1 MDYDLYRKLITL
13 GLVPIEYLESTST
26 QWIDTGIIPDA
37 NTGVQVTAM
46 KLTTTDLHILGL
58 RNDSG
63 NTRWTIGQIQS
74 KLYYGYGEYYFNDWN
89 NAPINTQVT
98 ASLNYLNDKK
108 FIVEDKSAVIPTL
121 SFIPTYS
128 ILLFGY
134 NNKGTVRYCACRIY
148 NVKISQGS
156 EIVMD
161 LIPVRVGTIGYM
173 YDTVS
178 GQLFGNAGT
187 GNFILGNDIY
197 VPNPLDIDFKIY
209 NGDNEPFHNL
219 ELKKATYDS
228 VVMSF
233 GDKISGDVY
242 YKDNSLS
249 CTMHEYI
256 VYEGVQYNLVNP
268 PTIVREG
275 MISDNSDLKG
285 MTKYSFEFY
294 HPMHMLS
301 DFPFTDVA
309 VSNDELLYKSQDKVF
324 TWVGYLQDFIN
335 KLNKNLQ
342 GTQWICDLSE
352 LTQESTLKKF
362 SDVLTFDNNTIA
374 DALKTAYETWDVP
387 FVIDIIP
394 VTDELYEQGK
404 RFLIH
409 FGEPS
414 NEIYESEEAKEAGT
428 PFVFKFGQGVGL
440 KNNSATP
447 KNNKIITRI
456 AGYGSE
462 RNVPFGYPQIVWD
475 EDDDESDLQYPLYD
489 GIVGGR
495 WVKLIKHPFTR
506 NHLMPTIYA
515 ETVARKV
522 NPRADYYDPDTE
534 IIDYHDALDQSVY
547 QHTINPNAPS
557 YEVHEFEDIFPEFG
571 VKNIVGVQPIND
583 DMTDAT
589 DWDDSIND
597 QGDYNQGYF
606 KFTLPIL
613 DFDLYACAAITEE
626 MQINMR
632 TGACIGCTFTI
643 QVDWE
648 DYKLNFYDQEGNFVP
663 DGSQRDLT
671 KYPKSQNT
679 QITVICQKDTNTF
692 GTLMPNI
699 FQKPK
704 GTIAGEYDGD
714 EFVILGIS
722 LPESHIIDAQHR
734 LDEAMDEYMLENNVY
749 YFEYPLKFD
758 EYFLATHTYV
768 LNQIKNNTI
777 VRFEFKGEI
786 IPLYVKQITIKYGD
800 SPLPQYNITL
810 TDDVDIVLNQIGQV
824 TDDVSK
830 MRLQVSALQSYFD
843 KNLINDIQNKLSK
856 TQDDTARG
864 KITFN
869 RGFDVGNFIPD
880 SSGASMSIGN
890 NGETSLELD
899 FITVRRAAK
908 FREITIQELKHIGG
922 ELALTAAAMEC
933 SKVELVE
940 NGYKCYFETTYGDKT
955 IYQEFV
961 VGDQAR
967 CQQFKLEDT
976 GDGYQS
982 TKYYWRI
989 VKEVGENYIVLSNTS
1004 GEYDGNGVPA
1014 SGDKIVQLGYR
1025 KELNNNNDIPYRTTA
1040 IILSATSN
1048 DAPSTKYY
1056 EGITSFSLSNVVK
1069 DEGYSDGVFHSNI
1082 YGSSYVGA
1090 KDRSS
1095 YAEYTPNGGMKVNA
1109 QLTIGSKLDDGTD
1122 VNNLMTADINLLLNS
1137 GFTGDFK
1144 SQDVTNTDNVSD
1156 STEIYSPSFKHWN
1169 YNSGCL
1175 IRQSTDSASGFECYM
1190 GSIGELSQTI
1200 ENTKETSYVV
1210 SIKAYGEDLTISF
1223 GDVEKTYTLTSDAK
1237 YYSFKVVNPT
1247 NGLFKLE
1254 TSGGCVI
1261 CEPMVAE
1268 GNVFDAWSRS
1278 PLDNDKAIEEVY
1290 AFSYLMSAL
1299 SQASTTINKGL
1310 LLTQLIKVGNYRD
1323 GSMIE
1328 ETGGMNGLVTDD
1340 DGGATDPFI
1349 WGGGTMNQALYTI
1362 MKYKDDPSY
1371 QASDEE
1377 VASMAKFVVTHGGRA
1392 ILNDIVL
1399 RGYIYALGGYFKGEI
1414 NAQSG
1419 KIANITINED
1429 GLGTSQDDVYAGNYS
1444 TFLTNGKF
1452 EYTRKSQD
1460 DYVQESVTIGSAY
1473 YALGYQSP
1481 IYCSVQT
1488 TDVAIPVAA
1497 TFSAKGTMGG
1507 FDLTHAYALYIPYGL
1522 ICGFRLP
1529 VLVVTQS
1536 SDDVIGIDE
1545 DQVIIVS
1552 ATGKTI
1558 SLGVHGQFGTMVF
1571 IKGNVDSYNVSYN
1584 ATTIGISDTNLH
1596 IFVATESGVWIRL
1609 Q

>member
-1 MDYDLYRKLITL
+1 MTGLNIT
-13 GLVPIEYLESTST
+13 
-26 QWIDTGIIPDA
+26 
-37 NTGVQVTAM
+37 
-46 KLTTTDLHILGL
+46 
-58 RNDSG
+58 
-63 NTRWTIGQIQS
+63 
-74 KLYYGYGEYYFNDWN
+74 
-89 NAPINTQVT
+89 
-98 ASLNYLNDKK
+98 
-108 FIVEDKSAVIPTL
+108 
-121 SFIPTYS
+121 
-128 ILLFGY
+128 
-134 NNKGTVRYCACRIY
+134 
-148 NVKISQGS
+148 
-156 EIVMD
+156 
-161 LIPVRVGTIGYM
+161 
-173 YDTVS
+173 
-178 GQLFGNAGT
+178 
-187 GNFILGNDIY
+187 
-197 VPNPLDIDFKIY
+197 FKIY

-228 VVMSF
+228 VVMSL

-275 MISDNSDLKG
+275 MVSDNSDLKG

-352 LTQESTLKKF
+352 LTQVSTLKKF

-414 NEIYESEEAKEAGT
+414 NEIYESDEAKEAGT

-557 YEVHEFEDIFPEFG
+557 YEVHEFEDIFPELG

-606 KFTLPIL
+606 KLTLPIL

-632 TGACIGCTFTI
+632 TGACIGCTFTV

-722 LPESHIIDAQHR
+722 LPESYIINAQHR

-830 MRLQVSALQSYFD
+830 MRVQISSLQSYWN
-843 KNLINDIQNKLSK
+843 KNAGSGGSGTDVTKLSK
-856 TQDDTARG
+856 VVDDTANG
-864 KITFN
+864 VITFLQ
-869 RGFDVGNFIPD
+869 GLLAGNWVED
-880 SSGASMSIGN
+880 SSGAAIHQNSDGNWVVEADYFNVRKKLQANEVEIMHSSHIGGRLIATAGSMIVSKVQYIDNYDTTYQRTPWSGSCYKCWFNTTDSDGNKIYNTFKQGDLAYCETFNLETSSDGVTYQNSGNHFYWRKVIEVGTDYIILSNVIGEYAADSDYPYVGDHITLLGSQAQIEPIISPIGGQTPSYEEWETDTTRQNAIIMAGAGAGNPYIRVYKGIDSFVLPNPDVQISPNGSWITVSDSNGNDVKITDLIDSLQDQVEQVKEQDDKQIVLWFGNETPTLENDPAANWLTDQIKHEHINDIYYNRDKGLAYSFVFGNLPDEYIPIEYLESSGTQYIDTGYIPN
-890 NGETSLELD
+890 NETGFYIRAFCTTTGGNHMAIGVRENRGDTRLAINYSTKLEIDWNTYEEFNIPHTNVWTEVDNNFLNTRVGKIDGVVKRTNYPTLANITKPIYVFAINYSTKNMFTGRISNVKISQGQDIVMNLIPVRVGQVGYMYDKVSGQLFGNAGTGNFILGPDVQKEFHWELLTDQDVLRSLEL
-899 FITVRRAAK
+899 AAK
-908 FREITIQELKHIGG
+908 AQDTADGKRRVFVARPTQAQAYDIGDLWVNATFPTEASDGEGTFGDASGTIHTINNPLYNNDILRCVIAKSEGDAFNISHWQPVQEFTTSRIVQNSNQIKLEVQQGLETTGIDITAGKIELNAANTIVSNTLSVNRLETTPDTSSDSTNQAKVSISGSTMNVFGSTGIMNIQFG
-922 ELALTAAAMEC
+922 
-933 SKVELVE
+933 VDE
-940 NGYKCYFETTYGDKT
+940 NGYAVLKYFDNDGFMLYDLGPNGIRKLDISSEGFDYDDFIVVTSEGADDESTTMTTLGRYHPKKVATVVSAGSIAGNDDSIAAEASGKWFNTGAYGGVITSIVSNGSLNTSMLANSTYRLTNEIFSMSDLELYGNNISQAKADLITITGISQVEADAFDWELEPSSTNFVLKRT
-955 IYQEFV
+955 IY
-961 VGDQAR
+961 
-967 CQQFKLEDT
+967 
-976 GDGYQS
+976 
-982 TKYYWRI
+982 WR
-989 VKEVGENYIVLSNTS
+989 EYISFI
-1004 GEYDGNGVPA
+1004 NGVQQP
-1014 SGDKIVQLGYR
+1014 
-1025 KELNNNNDIPYRTTA
+1025 TH
-1040 IILSATSN
+1040 
-1048 DAPSTKYY
+1048 
-1056 EGITSFSLSNVVK
+1056 ITVWQ
-1069 DEGYSDGVFHSNI
+1069 E
-1082 YGSSYVGA
+1082 
-1090 KDRSS
+1090 
-1095 YAEYTPNGGMKVNA
+1095 E
-1109 QLTIGSKLDDGTD
+1109 
-1122 VNNLMTADINLLLNS
+1122 
-1137 GFTGDFK
+1137 
-1144 SQDVTNTDNVSD
+1144 SQ
-1156 STEIYSPSFKHWN
+1156 
-1169 YNSGCL
+1169 
-1175 IRQSTDSASGFECYM
+1175 
-1190 GSIGELSQTI
+1190 
-1200 ENTKETSYVV
+1200 
-1210 SIKAYGEDLTISF
+1210 
-1223 GDVEKTYTLTSDAK
+1223 
-1237 YYSFKVVNPT
+1237 
-1247 NGLFKLE
+1247 
-1254 TSGGCVI
+1254 
-1261 CEPMVAE
+1261 
-1268 GNVFDAWSRS
+1268 
-1278 PLDNDKAIEEVY
+1278 
-1290 AFSYLMSAL
+1290 
-1299 SQASTTINKGL
+1299 
-1310 LLTQLIKVGNYRD
+1310 
-1323 GSMIE
+1323 
-1328 ETGGMNGLVTDD
+1328 
-1340 DGGATDPFI
+1340 
-1349 WGGGTMNQALYTI
+1349 
-1362 MKYKDDPSY
+1362 
-1371 QASDEE
+1371 
-1377 VASMAKFVVTHGGRA
+1377 
-1392 ILNDIVL
+1392 
-1399 RGYIYALGGYFKGEI
+1399 
-1414 NAQSG
+1414 
-1419 KIANITINED
+1419 NE
-1429 GLGTSQDDVYAGNYS
+1429 
-1444 TFLTNGKF
+1444 
-1452 EYTRKSQD
+1452 
-1460 DYVQESVTIGSAY
+1460 
-1473 YALGYQSP
+1473 
-1481 IYCSVQT
+1481 
-1488 TDVAIPVAA
+1488 
-1497 TFSAKGTMGG
+1497 
-1507 FDLTHAYALYIPYGL
+1507 H
-1522 ICGFRLP
+1522 
-1529 VLVVTQS
+1529 
-1536 SDDVIGIDE
+1536 
-1545 DQVIIVS
+1545 
-1552 ATGKTI
+1552 
-1558 SLGVHGQFGTMVF
+1558 
-1571 IKGNVDSYNVSYN
+1571 
-1584 ATTIGISDTNLH
+1584 
-1596 IFVATESGVWIRL
+1596 
-1609 Q
+1609 